1 MKKIEVCAALLVN
14 EINHILCTQRVGG
27 EFDGL
32 WEFPGGKIEAGET
45 HIETLARETKEEL
58 DVDIKVNDFL
68 ITVEHQYE
76 TFHLTMHCYFC
87 EIVEGTINLLEHS
100 DAKWLNKKDLDSV
113 QWLEADIEIVEK
125 LKTMTL

>member
-1 MKKIEVCAALLVN
+1 MKKIEVCAALLLSNNKV
-14 EINHILCTQRVGG
+14 LSTQRVGG
-27 EFDGL
+27 EFDGQ
-32 WEFPGGKIEAGET
+32 WEFPGGKIEENET
-45 HIETLARETKEEL
+45 HEQTLIREIYEEL
-58 DVDIKVNDFL
+58 QVHIKVNDFL
-68 ITVEHQYE
+68 ITVKHQYE